1 MHHSDPSTNILPN
14 KFLILFYPVGI
25 WPLAGSFFSFSIFFF
40 LFYLLVICFF
50 CSRVER
56 VWCEALTWVNWNK
69 WNKWNKWL
77 SPLFWATT
85 WKRTP
90 PKPQPDYRLL
100 RPTASLCGRRWNHE
114 TLLIA
119 AITNEMLNYAHLLV
133 LPTFSYFIWSR
144 SSFFFFFFLQISF
157 LVLIMGLLVVSVLAG
172 IFSFFFWYF
181 VGEFVTGH
189 CWCFMKYQWLV
200 RTFSFIVSCVFVSFA
215 VSLK

>member
-1 MHHSDPSTNILPN
+1 MHHSDPSTNILTN

-25 WPLAGSFFSFSIFFF
+25 WPLAGSFFSFSFF
-40 LFYLLVICFF
+40 FYLLVICFF

-77 SPLFWATT
+77 FPLFWATT

-114 TLLIA
+114 TLLTRPLQMKCS
-119 AITNEMLNYAHLLV
+119 ITLICLFCQPFL
-133 LPTFSYFIWSR
+133 I
-144 SSFFFFFFLQISF
+144 SSGPGQVFFFFFFADFFPGFNYGPFGRFSSCWYF
-157 LVLIMGLLVVSVLAG
+157 FFVLVFRWRVCDWTLLVFYEISVTCSD
-172 IFSFFFWYF
+172 IFVYCELCFCIVCS
-181 VGEFVTGH
+181 H
-189 CWCFMKYQWLV
+189 CG
-200 RTFSFIVSCVFVSFA
+200 R
-215 VSLK
+215 